1 MFTHRFSRRF
11 SRSVAGATLAA
22 ATLGVAALITAG
34 TAGAGSVD
42 DAFIAQLDKDGIMPP
57 SSGVA
62 LKDAHSVC
70 GALDNGYSSQDV
82 INAVAETTGLSAKSA
97 KVFALDAAQAYC
109 PQYVTSS

>member
-11 SRSVAGATLAA
+11 SRSVAGTTLAA
-22 ATLGVAALITAG
+22 ATLGMAALITAG

-109 PQYVTSS
+109 PRYVTSS

>member
-11 SRSVAGATLAA
+11 SRSVAGTTLAA
-22 ATLGVAALITAG
+22 ATLGMAALITAG

>member
-22 ATLGVAALITAG
+22 ATLGMAALITAG

>member
-11 SRSVAGATLAA
+11 SRSVAGTTLAA